1 MSTLDVSAS
10 RPAVTTRRPT
20 PVVIGSCG
28 SNLASLGFALERL
41 GVTAP
46 VTEDPDEVR
55 AASHVILPGVGSA
68 GAGMERLKSA
78 GLADVVPTLKQ
89 PVLGIC
95 LGMQLLF
102 RSSEEDDT
110 VGLGVIPGEVR
121 RFPSSAEHPVPHMGW
136 NRVSLRGASPLT
148 AGLDDGGYAYFL
160 HSYAVP
166 VGPWTRAVSDYGIEF
181 SAVVEHGNFFGAQF
195 HPERSS
201 RLGAQLLQN
210 FLSLP
215 EAPRANV

>member
-1 MSTLDVSAS
+1 MSAS
-10 RPAVTTRRPT
+10 TSTKRSPVLTSRPT
-20 PVVIGSCG
+20 PVVIASCG
-28 SNLASLGFALERL
+28 SNLASLVFALERL

-68 GAGMERLKSA
+68 GAGMERLRRA

-110 VGLGVIPGEVR
+110 TCLGVIPGEVR
-121 RFPSSAEHPVPHMGW
+121 RFPSSAEYPVPHMGW
-136 NRVSLRGASPLT
+136 NRVSLRGDSPLT
-148 AGLDDGGYAYFL
+148 AGLEEGGYAYFV
-160 HSYAVP
+160 HSYAAP
-166 VGPWTRAVSDYGIEF
+166 VGPWTRAVSEYGIEF
-181 SAVVEHGNFFGAQF
+181 TAIVEHENFLGTQF

-201 RLGAQLLQN
+201 HFGAMLLAN
-210 FLSLP
+210 FLKL
-215 EAPRANV
+215 

>member
-1 MSTLDVSAS
+1 SLDEGAAMSAS
-10 RPAVTTRRPT
+10 TSTKRSPVLTSRPT
-20 PVVIGSCG
+20 PVVIASCG
-28 SNLASLGFALERL
+28 SNLASLVFALERL

-46 VTEDPDEVR
+46 VTEDPDEVH

-68 GAGMERLKSA
+68 GAGMERLRRA

-110 VGLGVIPGEVR
+110 TCLGVIPGEVR
-121 RFPSSAEHPVPHMGW
+121 RFPSSAEYPVPHMGW
-136 NRVSLRGASPLT
+136 NRVSLRGDSPLT
-148 AGLDDGGYAYFL
+148 AGLEEGGYAYFV
-160 HSYAVP
+160 HSYAAP
-166 VGPWTRAVSDYGIEF
+166 VGPWTRAVSEYGIEF
-181 SAVVEHGNFFGAQF
+181 TAIVEHENFLGTQF

-201 RLGAQLLQN
+201 HFGAMLLAN
-210 FLSLP
+210 FLKL
-215 EAPRANV
+215 

>member
-1 MSTLDVSAS
+1 MSAPGSSANGVE
-10 RPAVTTRRPT
+10 ALTRRPA

-41 GVTAP
+41 GVAAP
-46 VTEDPDEVR
+46 VTEDPDRVR
-55 AASHVILPGVGSA
+55 TASHVILPGVGSA
-68 GAGMERLKSA
+68 GAGMERLRRA
-78 GLADVVPTLKQ
+78 GLAEVVPTLKQ

-110 VGLGVIPGEVR
+110 AGLGVIPGDVR
-121 RFPSSAEHPVPHMGW
+121 RFPRSSEHPVPHMGW
-136 NRVSLRGASPLT
+136 NRVSLRGDSPLT
-148 AGLDDGGYAYFL
+148 VGLDDGGYAYFI

-181 SAVVEHGNFFGAQF
+181 SAIVERENFFGAQF

-201 RLGAQLLQN
+201 RLGALLLEN

-215 EAPRANV
+215 SPCEAF

>member
-1 MSTLDVSAS
+1 MSASNVSAKPSPAAMS
-10 RPAVTTRRPT
+10 RAK
-20 PVVIGSCG
+20 PVVIASCG
-28 SNLASLGFALERL
+28 SNLASLVFALERL

-68 GAGMERLKSA
+68 GADMERLRRA
-78 GLADVVPTLKQ
+78 GLADVVPTLTQ

-110 VGLGVIPGEVR
+110 IGLGVIPGEVR
-121 RFPSSAEHPVPHMGW
+121 RFPSSADYPVPHMGW
-136 NRVSLRGASPLT
+136 NRVSLRGDSRLT
-148 AGLDDGGYAYFL
+148 AGLEEGGYAYFV
-160 HSYAVP
+160 HSYAAP
-166 VGPWTRAVSDYGIEF
+166 VGPWTRAVSEYGIEF
-181 SAVVEHGNFFGAQF
+181 TAIVEHENFFGTQF

-201 RLGAQLLQN
+201 RFGALLLAN
-210 FLSLP
+210 FLKL
-215 EAPRANV
+215 

>member
-1 MSTLDVSAS
+1 MSAQSSSANAGDTS
-10 RPAVTTRRPT
+10 IRRPA

-41 GVTAP
+41 GVSAP
-46 VTEDPDEVR
+46 VTEDPDRVC

-68 GAGMERLKSA
+68 GAGMERLKRA

-110 VGLGVIPGEVR
+110 AALGVIPGAVR
-121 RFPSSAEHPVPHMGW
+121 RFPRSAEHPVPHMGW
-136 NRVSLRGASPLT
+136 NRVSLRGDSPLT
-148 AGLDDGGYAYFL
+148 KGLDDGDYAYFI

-181 SAVVEHGNFFGAQF
+181 SAIVEHENFFGTQF

-201 RLGAQLLQN
+201 RLGAVLLEN
-210 FLSLP
+210 FLSL
-215 EAPRANV
+215 